1 MIGRRRTRTAH
12 GAPRGA
18 GPAGFAP
25 EALTVRARHLEL
37 GDEHVA
43 SLAVIGYPRE
53 VGSGWL
59 APLLTHPGRVDVSL
73 HVEPIDP
80 ATAATRLK
88 RQLAKLEAG
97 RRHIAEHGRL
107 TDPQAEAATEDAY
120 ELSARLARG
129 EAKLFRLGLG
139 LTVHGH
145 DAEHLA
151 TEVAAVRA
159 LCASLLLDARPTTY
173 RALQGWISCL
183 PLGLDQIRL
192 RRTVDTQAI
201 AAAFPFASP
210 DLPSG
215 PSGVL
220 YGRNLGSQGLVHH
233 DRFACD
239 NHNSVVLGRSG
250 GGKSYL
256 VKLEALRSLYRGVD
270 VAVIDPEGEYTRLAD
285 AVGGTRIAL
294 GADAVTLNPLDLPIT
309 TGPDGRRHAA
319 PDALTRHS
327 LALHTVLD
335 TLLGAELSAD
345 ERAVAD
351 TAIATA
357 YQRAGITQDPRT
369 WIRPAPLLTDLAA
382 ALAEHRATGADLAA
396 RLRPFT
402 EGAFSGLF
410 TAPTST
416 RPEGHFVV
424 FTLRDLPDELKP
436 IGTLLTLET
445 IWRRITHPAA
455 RTPRLIIVDEAWLL
469 MAQPSGAKFLWR
481 LAKAARKHWAGLA
494 FVSQD
499 VGDVLG
505 SELGKAIANNS
516 ATQILTRQA
525 PQAIDEVAAAFQLS
539 DGERHFLLAAEQGR
553 GLLTIGAAHRV
564 AFQTVAS
571 DEEDILCQTSP
582 ALLSGM
588 PNDGAEP
595 RGLIDLDDPS
605 DTLAERYGATQ

>member
-1 MIGRRRTRTAH
+1 MMGRRRSRTAH
-12 GAPRGA
+12 GTPTRTSAH
-18 GPAGFAP
+18 GFAP
-25 EALTVRARHLEL
+25 EALTIGARHLEL
-37 GDEHVA
+37 GDEHLA

-59 APLLTHPGRVDVSL
+59 TPLLTYPGRVDVSV

-80 ATAATRLK
+80 TTAATRLQ
-88 RQLAKLEAG
+88 RQLAKLESG
-97 RRHIAEHGRL
+97 RRHTAEHGRL

-129 EAKLFRLGLG
+129 DGKLFRIGLG
-139 LTVHGH
+139 LTVHGR
-145 DAEHLA
+145 DADHLA
-151 TEVAAVRA
+151 SEVAAVRA

-173 RALQGWISCL
+173 RAIQGWISASL

-192 RRTVDTQAI
+192 RRTVDTPAL

-215 PSGVL
+215 VSGVL

-250 GGKSYL
+250 AGKSYL

-270 VAVIDPEGEYTRLAD
+270 VAVIDPEGEYARLAD
-285 AVGGTRIAL
+285 AVGGTRIDL
-294 GADAVTLNPLDLPIT
+294 GAEGVTLNPLDLPIT
-309 TGPDGRRHAA
+309 IGPDSRRQAA
-319 PDALTRHS
+319 PDTLTRHS
-327 LALHTVLD
+327 LTLHTVLD
-335 TLLGAELSAD
+335 TLRGAELSAD

-369 WIRPAPLLTDLAA
+369 WTRPAPLLADLAA

-410 TAPTST
+410 AAPTST

-424 FTLRDLPDELKP
+424 FTLRNLPDELKP

-445 IWRRITHPAA
+445 IWRRITHPAV
-455 RTPRLIIVDEAWLL
+455 RQPRLIIVDEAWLL

-499 VGDVLG
+499 ISDVLG
-505 SELGKAIANNS
+505 SELGKAVANNS
-516 ATQILTRQA
+516 ATQILLRQA
-525 PQAIDEVAAAFQLS
+525 PQALDEVAAAFHLS
-539 DGERHFLLAAEQGR
+539 DGEREYLLAAEQGQ

-564 AFQTVAS
+564 AFQSVAS
-571 DEEDILCQTSP
+571 PEEDILCQTSP
-582 ALLSGM
+582 ALLS
-588 PNDGAEP
+588 DVAEP
-595 RGLIDLDDPS
+595 SGLIDLDDPS
-605 DTLAERYGATQ
+605 DNLADRDGATR